1 MRVLP
6 ALFHYV
12 KFRSGILNIDES
24 HAVGHSMN
32 VLHHAHNIY
41 INSLHMYPI
50 LKEQEPIIYTSSIIH
65 DMCDGKYTNV
75 TDGLRN
81 IHEFLNYKMPIKDIH
96 VIEDIITKM
105 SYSYVKQHGFPELG
119 KYQMAYHIVREA
131 DLLSSYDMNRAII
144 YKMYD
149 GLTVEASMID
159 SYNLFNN
166 RVLKYLDDGLFITD
180 YSKRKAEEMQ
190 QEAIQQMK
198 SWDRIKDCFDKNCI
212 YDSL

>member
-1 MRVLP
+1 MRLLP

-12 KFRSGILNIDES
+12 KFRSGILKIDES
-24 HAVGHSMN
+24 HSVGHSMN

-50 LKEQEPIIYTSSIIH
+50 LKDQEPIIYTSAILH
-65 DMCDGKYTNV
+65 DMCDKKYVNV

-81 IHEFLNYKMPIKDIH
+81 IHDFLNYKMPVADIRA
-96 VIEDIITKM
+96 VEDIITKM
-105 SYSYVKQHGFPELG
+105 SYSYVKANGYPELG

-149 GLTVEASMID
+149 GLTVEASITD
-159 SYNLFNN
+159 SYNLFNH
-166 RVLKYLDDGLFITD
+166 RVLKYLDDGHFITD

-190 QEAIQQMK
+190 KEAIEQMK
-198 SWDRIKDCFDKNCI
+198 SWDRIKDCFDKNFI